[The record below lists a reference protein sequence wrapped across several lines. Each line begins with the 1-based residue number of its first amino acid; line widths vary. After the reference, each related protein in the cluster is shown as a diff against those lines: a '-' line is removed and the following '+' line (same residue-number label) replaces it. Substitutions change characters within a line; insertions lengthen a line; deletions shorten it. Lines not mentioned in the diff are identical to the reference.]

1 MGQDVL
7 GQRREHLPCRPGGT
21 TSNLWTTIEVEER
34 MRLWLLDQKSFGMK
48 TEMEV
53 LYTSYTGEG
62 VRNVG
67 ETRFGGNLN

>member
-1 MGQDVL
+1 
-7 GQRREHLPCRPGGT
+7 
-21 TSNLWTTIEVEER
+21 

-67 ETRFGGNLN
+67 ETRFGGNLNWPKKIVGNEDGHER